1 MPGWRSRITI
11 IFLGDFGDRKNKP
24 IAVIYLISFTCMSE
38 TNNQS
43 DVQGNQNIVLQG
55 ITDSQITLNVG
66 GDTQTLR
73 NDISEL
79 KTFLESQNSEF
90 IEIGGKA
97 IPIGETEVLK
107 TVIAEYEK
115 DKKRKKLILF
125 TVLPILLIA
134 LAYLGYQQ
142 YQVSQ
147 KPLSLTIKLE
157 NQTPNP
163 NLPEPTATLS
173 LKYGDKIAKTEN
185 ITEESMFKGIP
196 SSFKGEM
203 IQLAFKAKGF
213 VSRDTS
219 FILAENFLSFPVF
232 RDNSLG
238 KVFGMVKDE
247 DNRPLE
253 GVKIAVQNIQVLTDG
268 SGAFSLSI
276 PFGKQATEQRVSAF
290 KDGYDLWDRT
300 VPIFNDVETK
310 IILTKQ
316 E

>member
-1 MPGWRSRITI
+1 MPGWRSRITVN
-11 IFLGDFGDRKNKP
+11 FLGDFGDQNNKP
-24 IAVIYLISFTCMSE
+24 IGVIYLNSFTCMSE
-38 TNNQS
+38 TNNES
-43 DVQGNQNIVLQG
+43 NVQGNQNIVLQG

-107 TVIAEYEK
+107 TVIVEYEK

-213 VSRDTS
+213 ESIDTS
-219 FILAENFLSFPVF
+219 FILAENFLSLPIY
-232 RDNSLG
+232 RDNSLS
-238 KVFGMVKDE
+238 KVYGMVKDE
-247 DNRPLE
+247 ADRPLE
-253 GVKIAVQNIQVLTDG
+253 GVKIAVQDIQVFTDA
-268 SGAFSLSI
+268 SGRFSLSI
-276 PFGKQATEQRVSAF
+276 PFDKQATEQRVSAF
-290 KDGYDLWDRT
+290 KEGYELWDYT
-300 VPIFNDVETK
+300 FPIGRPTTA
-310 IILTKQ
+310 ILIANR